1 MKRGALPATLKARA
15 HSNTPDLLPTTVD
28 RTTPSPAPP
37 RGHGIRALSPA
48 VWHPTPPVWC
58 IAISVGVG
66 GGPTGTAGEVP
77 HPKSAVAPAEPPE
90 PLPRMRH
97 TQPPRLRP
105 WQTWEV
111 PEWLFFFCERGSRWD
126 AGGRTLSAARS
137 RGGRLLVSEC
147 S

>member
-1 MKRGALPATLKARA
+1 MKRGALPPTLKARA
-15 HSNTPDLLPTTVD
+15 HSNTPVLLPTTVD

-58 IAISVGVG
+58 IAISVDVG

-77 HPKSAVAPAEPPE
+77 HPKSAVAPAELPE
-90 PLPRMRH
+90 PLPRMLH

-105 WQTWEV
+105 WQTREV
-111 PEWLFFFCERGSRWD
+111 PKWLFFF
-126 AGGRTLSAARS
+126 L
-137 RGGRLLVSEC
+137 
-147 S
+147 